1 MFNLAGSYM
10 VEMALL
16 GVIVSTL
23 KFKLIPFLE
32 RERERER
39 EREGFLPND
48 LPSKL
53 FANPSNVRKILIICF
68 C

>member
-16 GVIVSTL
+16 GVIVGTL
-23 KFKLIPFLE
+23 KFKLIPFLAME
-32 RERERER
+32 RERER
-39 EREGFLPND
+39 FLPND

>member
-16 GVIVSTL
+16 GVIVGTL

-39 EREGFLPND
+39 ERDFYQMIFLRNY
-48 LPSKL
+48 LQIQ
-53 FANPSNVRKILIICF
+53 VM
-68 C
+68 

>member
-16 GVIVSTL
+16 GVIVGTL

-39 EREGFLPND
+39 ERFLPND

>member
-16 GVIVSTL
+16 GVIVGTL

-39 EREGFLPND
+39 DFYQMIFLRNY
-48 LPSKL
+48 LQIQ
-53 FANPSNVRKILIICF
+53 VM
-68 C
+68 